1 MKDRLK
7 ELMVQLSISAAELAD
22 KIGVQ
27 RSSIS
32 HILNGRNLPSSQFLE
47 KLLNTYP
54 EVDARWL
61 MTGKGGIYRQDNIS
75 NPGESIKRENVHSE
89 EIKNSKTPKD
99 ENPSA
104 VNPGKKIEKV
114 LFFYPDRSFSE
125 YYPLQ

>member
-1 MKDRLK
+1 MKERLK
-7 ELMVQLSISAAELAD
+7 ELMTQLSISAAELAD

-61 MTGKGGIYRQDNIS
+61 MTGKGGIIRPENNLKS
-75 NPGESIKRENVHSE
+75 GESVKMESVHSE
-89 EIKNSKTPKD
+89 EIKPLKAPKD
-99 ENPSA
+99 ENPA
-104 VNPGKKIEKV
+104 QGNTGKKIEKV
-114 LFFYPDRSFSE
+114 LFFYQDRSFSE
-125 YYPLQ
+125 YYPY